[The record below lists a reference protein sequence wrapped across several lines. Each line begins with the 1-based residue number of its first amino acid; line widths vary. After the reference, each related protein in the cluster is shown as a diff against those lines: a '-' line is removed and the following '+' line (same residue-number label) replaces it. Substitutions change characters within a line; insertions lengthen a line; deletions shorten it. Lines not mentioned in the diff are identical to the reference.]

1 MSDVLARELA
11 RVADALRRVT
21 VEIRAPRAPRAPD
34 GGLGAGVVWPEPQVV
49 VTNAHVVGARSG
61 ALVRYADGLE
71 VEGRVVRL
79 DVRRDLAA
87 VAVPADGHEAAT
99 LGDAAGL
106 RPGEL
111 VLALGHPLGAAGALA
126 VGIVHAAADRWIRAD
141 VRLAPGNSGGPLA
154 DAAGRV
160 VGVNA
165 MIARGLGLAVPASA
179 VGRFLQAPDAA
190 PRLGVAVRPVVLA
203 RGRGQGQGLG
213 LLVLEIAPDGAAAQ
227 AGVCPGDVLVAL
239 DRRPFTAA
247 SDLAAGL
254 TRGRPGAELLLE
266 IVRGGT
272 RLELAVRLPG
282 RPATEAA

>member
-1 MSDVLARELA
+1 MSEALARELA

-21 VEIRAPRAPRAPD
+21 VEIRAPRGPR

-61 ALVRYADGLE
+61 ALVCYADGRE

-87 VAVPADGHEAAT
+87 IAVPGDGHEAAT

-126 VGIVHAAADRWIRAD
+126 VGVVHAAAGRWIRAD

-165 MIARGLGLAVPASA
+165 MIARGLGLAVPASV
-179 VGRFLQAPDAA
+179 VGRFLQARDAA

-203 RGRGQGQGLG
+203 RGRGLG
-213 LLVLEIAPDGAAAQ
+213 LLVLEIAPHGAAAQ
-227 AGVCPGDVLVAL
+227 AGLCPGDVLVAL
-239 DRRPFTAA
+239 DRRPFTSA
-247 SDLAAGL
+247 SDLPAEL
-254 TRGRPGAELLLE
+254 TRARPDAELLLE

-282 RPATEAA
+282 RAATEAA